1 MLTRRIRFITLS
13 FVVLS
18 IACSFLQRSV
28 DAQDLTPQEPGVFRS
43 DKLEMIVKAGYG
55 KLEVNSWLGSW
66 TPFRISIANQG
77 EPIAGKLVVLAKGSS
92 NQNLQGREFVKEIQL
107 PTGSRQYHEISAFL
121 NSGEDIEVS
130 IVSNDKTVATTTV
143 KIDRQ
148 FGNDNQIEVAVI
160 DNDSTAL
167 NNITNM
173 LIPRTSSRL
182 PFQKVTSE
190 NSPKP
195 QEQTADQTQQQNP
208 QPNPNQQQN
217 RRNQRRMPPGQQDP
231 EVHPLVISPEDM
243 PRDFVSYDP
252 VDVVVIND
260 APLSQLNEDQ
270 ARALKM
276 WVASGG
282 LLIVTGG
289 ADIVGLHLTGLAAI
303 LPVEVQGS
311 STVASLT
318 ELTDIYGAFDNPA
331 SLLAMAARAKPN
343 ARVIIGSAEKAI
355 VAENNYGSGL
365 VRFVA
370 YNPKLNPYRSWNSA
384 RNLWTDLL
392 LPVVDL
398 RSTQY
403 WASRI
408 RKPSATV
415 SWNSQNFLFKLAD
428 IKPTSSN
435 YFLFFLLFY
444 VIAVGPVN
452 YFALKWMKKLDLAW
466 VTIPAVVLLFTT
478 ASIIIAQTR
487 RGGTVSSDMSFV
499 ELHQT
504 AGLKETLTGL
514 LIRPESKGIEEVNIE
529 GRDTYAAESTQGAQ
543 GLTTGNWEATRQ
555 AGNYLLRVPTA
566 NMAAV
571 VLQIRSISE
580 SKSPLVTM
588 REEGNATVRIKNLS
602 ESPINY
608 AVYLSPAGMSDAF
621 TIAAGEEKQIALNSP
636 KANRFRDWYYNQ
648 LPADSDEAD
657 SLDGLWG
664 AMTKGAA
671 KNNTKLQG
679 FFNDE
684 LMNPTY
690 KDVEHPILLGFVDK
704 YANTI
709 EIDSIAKRRSKSFYL
724 INP

>member
-1 MLTRRIRFITLS
+1 MTNRRIRFFALS
-13 FVVLS
+13 LVLFS
-18 IACSFLQRSV
+18 IICPLVQHSTS
-28 DAQDLTPQEPGVFRS
+28 AQDEVNQEPGVFRS
-43 DKLEMIVKAGYG
+43 DKIEMIVKAGYG
-55 KLEVNSWLGSW
+55 KLEVNSWQGSW

-77 EPIAGKLVVLAKGSS
+77 EPISGKLVVLAKGSS
-92 NQNLQGREFVKEIQL
+92 NQNSQGREFVKEIQL
-107 PTGSRQYHEISAFL
+107 PTGSRQFHEISTFL
-121 NSGEDIEVS
+121 NSSEDVEVS
-130 IVSNDKTVATTTV
+130 LVSNDKTFATTTV

-173 LIPRTSSRL
+173 QIPRTSSRL
-182 PFQKVTSE
+182 PFQKVTPE
-190 NSPKP
+190 NTPKP
-195 QEQTADQTQQQNP
+195 AEQTADQTQQQNP
-208 QPNPNQQQN
+208 QQNPNQQQN

-231 EVHPLVISPEDM
+231 QVHPLVLSPEDL

-282 LLIVTGG
+282 MLIVTGG
-289 ADIVGLHLTGLAAI
+289 ADIVGLHLTGLDAI

-318 ELTDIYGAFDNPA
+318 ELTDIYGQFDNPA
-331 SLLAMAARAKPN
+331 SLLALLARAKPN
-343 ARVIIGSAEKAI
+343 AKIMIGSPEKAI
-355 VAENNYGSGL
+355 VAESNYGSGL

-370 YNPKLNPYRSWNSA
+370 YNPKLNPYRSWTAA
-384 RNLWTDLL
+384 RFLWTDLL

-398 RSTQY
+398 RSNQY
-403 WASRI
+403 WTGRI
-408 RKPSATV
+408 RKPSASV

-435 YFLFFLLFY
+435 YFLFFLLIY
-444 VIAVGPVN
+444 VLAVGPLN

-478 ASIIIAQTR
+478 ASIIIAQTK

-504 AGLKETLTGL
+504 AGIKETLTGL
-514 LIRPESKGIEEVNIE
+514 LIRPESKGIEEVKIE
-529 GRDTYAAESTQGAQ
+529 GRDTYAAESTQGPQ
-543 GLTTGNWEATRQ
+543 GSTTGNLEATRQ
-555 AGNYLLRVPTA
+555 QGTYLLRVPTA
-566 NMAAV
+566 NMSAV

-580 SKSPLVTM
+580 SKSSFVTM
-588 REEGNATVRIKNLS
+588 REEGNASVRIKNLS

-608 AVYLSPAGMSDAF
+608 AVYLSAAGMSDVF
-621 TIAAGEEKQIALNSP
+621 TLVAGEEKQIALNTLQ
-636 KANRFRDWYYNQ
+636 AIRFRDWYYNQ
-648 LPADSDEAD
+648 LPQESDEAE

-679 FFNDE
+679 FFNDD
-684 LMNPTY
+684 LMSAVY
-690 KDVEHPILLGFVDK
+690 KNVEHPILLGFVDK
-704 YANTI
+704 SANLI
-709 EIDSIAKRRSKSFYL
+709 EIDSVSKRRSKSFYL

>member
-1 MLTRRIRFITLS
+1 MRNRRIRFFALS
-13 FVVLS
+13 FVLFS
-18 IACSFLQRSV
+18 ITCSLVQQGTS
-28 DAQDLTPQEPGVFRS
+28 AQDEVNQEPGVFRS
-43 DKLEMIVKAGYG
+43 DKIEMIVKAGYG

-66 TPFRISIANQG
+66 TPFRISITNQG
-77 EPIAGKLVVLAKGSS
+77 EAIAGKLVVLTKGSS
-92 NQNLQGREFVKEIQL
+92 NQNSQGREFVKEIQL
-107 PTGSRQYHEISAFL
+107 PTGSRQFHEISAFL

-130 IVSNDKTVATTTV
+130 LVSNEKPLATTSL
-143 KIDRQ
+143 KIERQ
-148 FGNDNQIEVAVI
+148 FGNDNQIEVAII

-173 LIPRTSSRL
+173 QISRTSSRP
-182 PFQKVTSE
+182 PFQKVTPE
-190 NSPKP
+190 NTPKP
-195 QEQTADQTQQQNP
+195 QEQTADQTQQQNS
-208 QPNPNQQQN
+208 QQQN
-217 RRNQRRMPPGQQDP
+217 RRNRRGMPPGQQDP
-231 EVHPLVISPEDM
+231 EVHPLIISPEDM

-282 LLIVTGG
+282 MLVVTGG
-289 ADIVGLHLTGLAAI
+289 ADIVGLHLTGLDAI

-311 STVASLT
+311 SAVATLT
-318 ELTDIYGAFDNPA
+318 ELTDIYGQFDNPA
-331 SLLAMAARAKPN
+331 SLLTMLARAKPG
-343 ARVIIGSAEKAI
+343 AKIIIGSADKAI
-355 VAENNYGSGL
+355 IAESNYGSGL

-370 YNPKLNPYRSWNSA
+370 YNPKLNPYRSWTAA
-384 RNLWTDLL
+384 RFLWADLL

-398 RSTQY
+398 RSNQY
-403 WASRI
+403 WAGRI
-408 RKPSATV
+408 RKPSASV

-435 YFLFFLLFY
+435 YFLFFLLIY
-444 VIAVGPVN
+444 VLAVGPLN

-478 ASIIIAQTR
+478 ASIIIAQTK
-487 RGGTVSSDMSFV
+487 RGGTLSSDMSFV

-504 AGLKETLTGL
+504 AGIKETLTGL
-514 LIRPESKGIEEVNIE
+514 LIRPESKGIEEVKIE
-529 GRDTYAAESTQGAQ
+529 GRDSYAAESTQGPQ
-543 GLTTGNWEATRQ
+543 GLTTGNLEARREP
-555 AGNYLLRVPTA
+555 GNYLLRVPTA
-566 NMAAV
+566 NMTAV

-580 SKSPLVTM
+580 SKSPLITM
-588 REEGNATVRIKNLS
+588 REEGSGTVRIKNLN

-621 TIAAGEEKQIALNSP
+621 TLSAGEEKEIALTAP
-636 KANRFRDWYYNQ
+636 QGIRFRDWYYSQ
-648 LPADSDEAD
+648 LPTDSDEAE

-679 FFNDE
+679 FFNDD
-684 LMNPTY
+684 LMNASY
-690 KDVEHPILLGFVDK
+690 RNVEHPILLGFVDNS
-704 YANTI
+704 ANLI
-709 EIDSIAKRRSKSFYL
+709 QIDSVAKRRSKSFYL